1 VLRLKNYGNKYFFDF
16 NKWSVELSGGLN
28 KPMRPMSAG
37 YRTAVT
43 SVYVA
48 DLGVRYMF
56 NNKFGLADFGYNSF
70 KEGENSD
77 LTQNTIDKF
86 SS

>member
-1 VLRLKNYGNKYFFDF
+1 
-16 NKWSVELSGGLN
+16 
-28 KPMRPMSAG
+28 MSAG

-56 NNKFGLADFGYNSF
+56 NNKFGLKQTSDTIAL
-70 KEGENSD
+70 KEGENSVGFD
-77 LTQNTIDKF
+77 
-86 SS
+86 SSRPLQQ

>member
-1 VLRLKNYGNKYFFDF
+1 
-16 NKWSVELSGGLN
+16 
-28 KPMRPMSAG
+28 MRPMSAG

-56 NNKFGLADFGYNSF
+56 NNKFGLKADFGYNSF
-70 KEGENSD
+70 KEGENSVG
-77 LTQNTIDKF
+77 LTQNTIGKF
-86 SS
+86 TSSS